1 MNDKFKMIGQLGASI
16 LIAFLLFF
24 YATTTNYKNSVSTS
38 QSQAKE
44 TYTNTV
50 NNVPIIIEYDSEKY
64 FISGFASTVTV
75 DLIGS
80 NRLILQRETDE
91 ATRTFQ
97 VKADLR
103 ELEAGEHMVKL
114 QVLDLPTGVSANL
127 TPANLS
133 VKIGRRASKEFAVTG
148 RIYDTQLAVGYSVSK
163 ITVGTTSVKVTSDEE
178 TLAKVTGVEAVI
190 TDVSDLSQNYTG
202 TATLQAVDAQGQIL
216 PVVFSQEVTS
226 MQATITKNKE

>member
-1 MNDKFKMIGQLGASI
+1 MNDKFKMIGQLGASV
-16 LIAFLLFF
+16 LIAFMLFF
-24 YATTTNYKNSVSTS
+24 YATTTNYKNALNTT

-50 NNVPIIIEYDSEKY
+50 NNVPVNIEYDSEKY
-64 FISGFASTVTV
+64 FISSFSSTVTV

-91 ATRTFQ
+91 ATRSFQ
-97 VKADLR
+97 VKVDLR
-103 ELEAGEHMVKL
+103 DLEVGTHVVKL

-133 VKIGRRASKEFAVTG
+133 VKIGKRASKNFTVTG
-148 RIYDTQLAVGYSVSK
+148 KIYDTQLAVGYSVSK
-163 ITVGTTSVKVTSDEE
+163 ITVGTPIVKVTSDEE
-178 TLAKVTGVEAVI
+178 TLAQVTRVEAVI

-226 MQATITKNKE
+226 MQAMIIKNKE

>member
-24 YATTTNYKNSVSTS
+24 YATTTNYKNSVSST

-50 NNVPIIIEYDSEKY
+50 NNVPIIIDYDSENY

-127 TPANLS
+127 TPVNLS
-133 VKIGRRASKEFAVTG
+133 VKIGKRASKQFPVTG
-148 RIYDTQLAVGYSVSK
+148 RIYETQLAVGYSVAK
-163 ITVGTTSVKVTSDEE
+163 IAVGTSSVRVTSDEE
-178 TLAKVTGVEAVI
+178 TLAKVVRVEAVI

-226 MQATITKNKE
+226 MQATIIKSKE

>member
-24 YATTTNYKNSVSTS
+24 YATTTNYKNTVSST

-50 NNVPIIIEYDSEKY
+50 NNVPIDIEYDSEKY

-103 ELEAGEHMVKL
+103 ELEEGTHMVKL
-114 QVLDLPTGVSANL
+114 QVLDLPTGVSATL
-127 TPANLS
+127 TPVNLS
-133 VKIGRRASKEFAVTG
+133 VKIGKRASKNFTVTG
-148 RIYDTQLAVGYSVSK
+148 KIYETQLAVGYSVSK
-163 ITVGTTSVKVTSDEE
+163 ITVGTTTVKVTSDEE

-202 TATLQAVDAQGQIL
+202 TATFQAVDAQGQIL

>member
-1 MNDKFKMIGQLGASI
+1 M
-16 LIAFLLFF
+16 
-24 YATTTNYKNSVSTS
+24 
-38 QSQAKE
+38 
-44 TYTNTV
+44 
-50 NNVPIIIEYDSEKY
+50 
-64 FISGFASTVTV
+64 
-75 DLIGS
+75 IGS

-91 ATRTFQ
+91 ATRSFQ

-103 ELEAGEHMVKL
+103 DLDTGTHLVKL

-127 TPANLS
+127 TPVNLS
-133 VKIGRRASKEFAVTG
+133 VKIGKRASKNFTVTG
-148 RIYDTQLAVGYSVSK
+148 KIYETQLAVGYSVSK

>member
-24 YATTTNYKNSVSTS
+24 YATTTNYKNTVSST

-50 NNVPIIIEYDSEKY
+50 NTVPIDIEYDSEKY

-103 ELEAGEHMVKL
+103 ELEEGTHMVKL

-127 TPANLS
+127 TPVNLS
-133 VKIGRRASKEFAVTG
+133 VKIGKRASKNFTVTG
-148 RIYDTQLAVGYSVSK
+148 KIYETQLAVGYSVSK
-163 ITVGTTSVKVTSDEE
+163 ITVGTTTVKVTSDEE

>member
-24 YATTTNYKNSVSTS
+24 YATTTNYKNTVSST

-50 NNVPIIIEYDSEKY
+50 NNVPIDIEYDSEKY

-103 ELEAGEHMVKL
+103 ELEEGTHMVKL

-127 TPANLS
+127 TPVNLS
-133 VKIGRRASKEFAVTG
+133 VKIGKRASKNFTVTG
-148 RIYDTQLAVGYSVSK
+148 KIYETQLAVGYSVSK
-163 ITVGTTSVKVTSDEE
+163 ITVGTTTVKVTSDEE

-190 TDVSDLSQNYTG
+190 TDVSGLSQNYTG

>member
-1 MNDKFKMIGQLGASI
+1 MNEKLKMIGQLGASI

-24 YATTTNYKNSVSTS
+24 YATTTNYKNTVSST

-50 NNVPIIIEYDSEKY
+50 NNVPIDIEYDSEKY

-103 ELEAGEHMVKL
+103 ELEEGTHMVKL

-127 TPANLS
+127 TPVNLS
-133 VKIGRRASKEFAVTG
+133 VKIGKRASKNFTVTG
-148 RIYDTQLAVGYSVSK
+148 KIYETQLAVGYSVSK

-226 MQATITKNKE
+226 MQATIIKNKE

>member
-24 YATTTNYKNSVSTS
+24 YATTTNYKNTVSST

-50 NNVPIIIEYDSEKY
+50 NNVPIDIEYDSEKY

-103 ELEAGEHMVKL
+103 ELEEGTHMVKL
-114 QVLDLPTGVSANL
+114 QVLDLPTGVSATL
-127 TPANLS
+127 TPVNLS
-133 VKIGRRASKEFAVTG
+133 VKIGKRASKNFTVTG
-148 RIYDTQLAVGYSVSK
+148 KIYETQLAVGYSVSK
-163 ITVGTTSVKVTSDEE
+163 ITVGTTTVKVTSDEE

>member
-24 YATTTNYKNSVSTS
+24 YATTTNYKNTVSST

-50 NNVPIIIEYDSEKY
+50 NNVPIDIEYDSEKY

-103 ELEAGEHMVKL
+103 ELEEGTHMVKL

-127 TPANLS
+127 TPVNLS
-133 VKIGRRASKEFAVTG
+133 VKIGKRASKNFTVTG
-148 RIYDTQLAVGYSVSK
+148 KIYETQLAVGYSVSK
-163 ITVGTTSVKVTSDEE
+163 ITVGTTTVKVTSDEE

>member
-24 YATTTNYKNSVSTS
+24 YATTTNYKNTVSST

-50 NNVPIIIEYDSEKY
+50 NNVPIDIEYDSEKY

-103 ELEAGEHMVKL
+103 ELEEGTHMVKL

-127 TPANLS
+127 TPVNLS
-133 VKIGRRASKEFAVTG
+133 VKIGKRASKNFTVTG
-148 RIYDTQLAVGYSVSK
+148 KIYETQLAVGYSVSK

-226 MQATITKNKE
+226 MQATITKNKV

>member
-24 YATTTNYKNSVSTS
+24 YATTTNYKNTVSST

-50 NNVPIIIEYDSEKY
+50 NNVPIDIEYDSEKY

-103 ELEAGEHMVKL
+103 ELEEGTHMVKL

-127 TPANLS
+127 TPVNLS
-133 VKIGRRASKEFAVTG
+133 VKIGKRASKNFTVTG
-148 RIYDTQLAVGYSVSK
+148 KIYETQLAVGYSVSK

-226 MQATITKNKE
+226 MQATITKNKD

>member
-24 YATTTNYKNSVSTS
+24 YATTTNYKNTVSST
-38 QSQAKE
+38 QFQAKE

-50 NNVPIIIEYDSEKY
+50 NNVPIDIEYDSEKY

-103 ELEAGEHMVKL
+103 ELEEGTHMVKL

-127 TPANLS
+127 TPVNLS
-133 VKIGRRASKEFAVTG
+133 VKIGKRASKNFTVTG
-148 RIYDTQLAVGYSVSK
+148 KIYETQLAVGYSVSK
-163 ITVGTTSVKVTSDEE
+163 ITVGTTTVKVTSDEE

>member
-24 YATTTNYKNSVSTS
+24 YATTTNYKNTVSST

-50 NNVPIIIEYDSEKY
+50 NNVPIDIEYDSEKY

-103 ELEAGEHMVKL
+103 ELEEGTHMVKL

-127 TPANLS
+127 TPVNLS
-133 VKIGRRASKEFAVTG
+133 VKIGKRASKNFTVTG
-148 RIYDTQLAVGYSVSK
+148 KIYETQLAVGYSVSK
-163 ITVGTTSVKVTSDEE
+163 ITVGTTTVKVTSDEE

-226 MQATITKNKE
+226 MQATITKNKD

>member
-24 YATTTNYKNSVSTS
+24 YATTTNYKNTVSST

-50 NNVPIIIEYDSEKY
+50 NNVPIDIEYDSEKY

-103 ELEAGEHMVKL
+103 ELEEGTHMVKL

-127 TPANLS
+127 TPVNLS
-133 VKIGRRASKEFAVTG
+133 VKIGKRASKNFTVTG
-148 RIYDTQLAVGYSVSK
+148 KIYETQLAVGYSVSK

>member
-24 YATTTNYKNSVSTS
+24 YATTTNYKNTVSST

-50 NNVPIIIEYDSEKY
+50 NNVPIDIEYDSEKY

-103 ELEAGEHMVKL
+103 ELEEGTHMVKL

-127 TPANLS
+127 TPVNLS
-133 VKIGRRASKEFAVTG
+133 VKIGKRASKNFTVTG
-148 RIYDTQLAVGYSVSK
+148 KIYETQLAVGYSVSK
-163 ITVGTTSVKVTSDEE
+163 ITVGTTTVKVTSDEE

-226 MQATITKNKE
+226 MQAIISKTKE

>member
-24 YATTTNYKNSVSTS
+24 YATTTNYKNTVSST
-38 QSQAKE
+38 QFQAKE

-50 NNVPIIIEYDSEKY
+50 NNVPIDIEYDSEKY

-103 ELEAGEHMVKL
+103 ELEEGTHMVKL

-127 TPANLS
+127 TPVNLS
-133 VKIGRRASKEFAVTG
+133 VKIGKRASKNFTVTG
-148 RIYDTQLAVGYSVSK
+148 KIYETQLAVGYSVSK

>member
-1 MNDKFKMIGQLGASI
+1 MNEKLKMIGQLGASI

-24 YATTTNYKNSVSTS
+24 YATTTNYKNTVSST

-50 NNVPIIIEYDSEKY
+50 NNVPIDIEYDSEKY

-103 ELEAGEHMVKL
+103 ELEEGTHMVKL

-127 TPANLS
+127 TPVNLS
-133 VKIGRRASKEFAVTG
+133 VKIGKRASKNFTVTG
-148 RIYDTQLAVGYSVSK
+148 KIYETQLAVGYSVSK

>member
-24 YATTTNYKNSVSTS
+24 YATTTNYKNTVSST

-50 NNVPIIIEYDSEKY
+50 NNVPIDIEYDSEKY

-103 ELEAGEHMVKL
+103 ELEEGTHMVKL

-127 TPANLS
+127 TPVNLS
-133 VKIGRRASKEFAVTG
+133 VKIGKRASKNFTVTG
-148 RIYDTQLAVGYSVSK
+148 KIYETQLAVGYSVSK

-226 MQATITKNKE
+226 MQATIIKNKE